1 MGRMRRSLWLKL
13 MGAFALIITA
23 GVAVTFMV
31 VYVATATQF
40 ERFTRASDLVEAQNL
55 ADVLTTYYAR
65 QGNWTGVDRLL
76 SSAAFSLSNA
86 DVLGDEQGVG
96 GMMDD
101 MMSGMMGGDM
111 TMEMMRQT
119 SYGTDRVVL
128 ADADGVVIADTA
140 GELVGQ
146 QHPDEHLAR
155 GEPVVVNGQR
165 VGTVMVGSM
174 VEPVLNPL
182 DADFLRSVNLAMLLG
197 AMAGGFLALVLG
209 SLLFFQI
216 TKPVGEVTAAA
227 EAVAAGDLS
236 RRVDVH
242 SEDEVGRLAAAFNT
256 MADTLEQQ
264 EALRK
269 AMVSDIAHELRTP
282 LSLIQGNLEA
292 ILDGYYE
299 LSPEN
304 IEAVHGDTVVMT
316 RLVNDLRVL
325 AVAEA
330 GQLTLEWEAV
340 DMAELVR
347 RVVDRFS
354 SQAAEQQ
361 VALQM
366 EIGPSIPP
374 VRGDEQRLTQVLNNL
389 LSNAL
394 RHTPVGG
401 AITLAVRVQNT
412 ADGKRNVLVSVAD
425 TGEGIAA
432 DALPHVFERFYRV
445 DRSRSRAS
453 GGTGLGLPIARQL
466 VEAHGGRIWVQSDG
480 PGKGSVFSFVLPT
493 A

>member
-1 MGRMRRSLWLKL
+1 MHRMRRSLWLKL

-31 VYVATATQF
+31 VYVATATKF
-40 ERFTRASDLVEAQNL
+40 ERFTRASDLLEAQNL
-55 ADVLTTYYAR
+55 ADALTAYYAR
-65 QGNWTGVDRLL
+65 QGSWDGVDRLL
-76 SSAAFSLSNA
+76 SSTAFSFSNA
-86 DVLGDEQGVG
+86 DALDGESMEWSMMG
-96 GMMDD
+96 GM
-101 MMSGMMGGDM
+101 MMGGDM
-111 TMEMMRQT
+111 MMEMMRQT
-119 SYGTDRVVL
+119 GYGMDRVVL
-128 ADADGVVIADTA
+128 ADAEGVVIADTT

-146 QHPDEHLAR
+146 QHPEEHLAR

-165 VGTVMVGSM
+165 VGTVLVGSM

-197 AMAGGFLALVLG
+197 ATAGGFLALVLG

-242 SEDEVGRLAAAFNT
+242 SEDEVGRLAAAFNI

-304 IEAVHGDTVVMT
+304 IEAIHGDTVVMT

-340 DMAELVR
+340 DMAELAR

-354 SQAAEQQ
+354 SQAAERK
-361 VALQM
+361 VALHV
-366 EIGPSIPP
+366 EIEPSIPP
-374 VRGDEQRLTQVLNNL
+374 VRGDAQRLTQVLNNL

-394 RHTPVGG
+394 RHTPAGG
-401 AITLAVRVQNT
+401 AITLSVRVQ
-412 ADGKRNVLVSVAD
+412 DGGNKKRNVLVSVTD
-425 TGEGIAA
+425 SGEGIAA

-466 VEAHGGRIWVQSDG
+466 VEAHGGRIWAESAG
-480 PGKGSVFSFVLPT
+480 PGEGSVFSFTLP
-493 A
+493 AA

>member
-1 MGRMRRSLWLKL
+1 MRRSLWLKL
-13 MGAFALIITA
+13 MGAFALIIAA

-31 VYVATATQF
+31 VYVATTTQF

-55 ADVLTTYYAR
+55 ADVLATYYAR
-65 QGNWTGVDRLL
+65 QESWAGVDRLL
-76 SSAAFSLSNA
+76 NSVAPSHYDANA
-86 DVLGDEQGVG
+86 MDGDMMGG
-96 GMMDD
+96 GMMGDD
-101 MMSGMMGGDM
+101 MM
-111 TMEMMRQT
+111 MEMMRR
-119 SYGTDRVVL
+119 SGYGVDRVVL
-128 ADADGVVIADTA
+128 ADAEGVVIADTA
-140 GELVGQ
+140 DELVGQ

-155 GEPVVVNGQR
+155 GEPVVVNGQQ
-165 VGTVMVGSM
+165 VGAVMVGSM
-174 VEPVLNPL
+174 VEPALNPL

-197 AMAGGFLALVLG
+197 ATVGGLLALVLG

-227 EAVAAGDLS
+227 EAVAGGDLS

-242 SEDEVGRLAAAFNT
+242 SEDEVGRLAAAFNI
-256 MADTLEQQ
+256 MANTLEQQ
-264 EALRK
+264 ESLRK

-292 ILDGYYE
+292 ILDGYYD
-299 LSPEN
+299 LSLEN

-340 DMAELVR
+340 DLAELVR

-354 SQAAEQQ
+354 SQAAERK
-361 VALQM
+361 VALRA
-366 EIGPSIPP
+366 EIESSIPP
-374 VRGDEQRLTQVLNNL
+374 VSGDEQRLIQVLNNL

-394 RHTPVGG
+394 RHTSAGG
-401 AITLAVRVQNT
+401 TITLSVRVQDG

-425 TGEGIAA
+425 TGEGIATA
-432 DALPHVFERFYRV
+432 VLPHVFDRFYRV

-466 VEAHGGRIWVQSDG
+466 VEAHSGRIWVESDG
-480 PGKGSVFSFVLPT
+480 IGQGSRFLFTLPIDLSIDQRKRSD